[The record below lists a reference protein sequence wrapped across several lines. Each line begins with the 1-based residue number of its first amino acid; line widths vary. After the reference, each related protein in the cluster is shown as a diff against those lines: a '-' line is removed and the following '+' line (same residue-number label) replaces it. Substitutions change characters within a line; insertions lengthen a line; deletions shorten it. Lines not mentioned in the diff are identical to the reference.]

1 MDIPDSQ
8 VDGVKTSYAELG
20 YETVAE
26 DGEPHRRPQA
36 VPRHRADHD
45 RLTPTQDGRAAVDPP
60 ELSGDLGEVD
70 AAGLAS
76 GAEVEDALVT
86 GELLGA
92 SVDDLTISGCR
103 FDRVRLTGSS
113 LDGVA
118 LEDVLFAD
126 CELSGVTMGGA
137 KLERVRFEHCRMS
150 GLSAADL
157 HAEHVG
163 FEDCRLDDA
172 WFRMSDIERA
182 EFLDCDLRKA
192 DFYATTVRRTAF
204 IGCDLTG
211 AELSKAVVAEVRLER
226 STIIDVGGIGDLR
239 DIVLSPELVTSFA
252 IPFLASFGITVDFG
266 DE

>member
-1 MDIPDSQ
+1 M
-8 VDGVKTSYAELG
+8 
-20 YETVAE
+20 
-26 DGEPHRRPQA
+26 
-36 VPRHRADHD
+36 
-45 RLTPTQDGRAAVDPP
+45 DPP

-70 AAGLAS
+70 AAGLAP
-76 GAEVEDALVT
+76 GAEVQDALVT

-92 SVDDLTISGCR
+92 SVADLTISGCR

-137 KLERVRFEHCRMS
+137 KLERVRFENCRMS

-239 DIVLSPELVTSFA
+239 DIVLSPGAGHLVRDPVPGLVRDHRRLRRLGRS
-252 IPFLASFGITVDFG
+252 PFWWQRRVLHDTGLPPEPRWSTATR
-266 DE
+266 